1 MPEDIHMRNL
11 SRSRE
16 RSFRPPS
23 RHGGSHVTRLKM
35 ASAVLLRPSRRL
47 ASFNL
52 SCRFKST
59 SEDPQKGGILQY
71 LSNRFY
77 DIEYLVEISRKLK
90 RWRMEKGNKYDPNL
104 HQQYGS
110 EITAAMSVIKLQ
122 GAIRFQDQT
131 DWYRAD
137 PKEEETFD
145 YVSYCGKSL
154 EAIDLSDTF
163 ISYIGMKNF
172 ANLKGLKHLDLS
184 RCRFIDDW
192 CLEQLHP
199 FGPTLETL
207 SLAGCSLV
215 SEKGLRCLHHLENLQ
230 RLDVSNLPSVSH
242 PLLIRILLEEML
254 PQCYLVGMDG
264 QENADSPTE
273 GEKERIFP
281 TPREIAA

>member
-90 RWRMEKGNKYDPNL
+90 RWRMEKGNN
-104 HQQYGS
+104 
-110 EITAAMSVIKLQ
+110 
-122 GAIRFQDQT
+122 FQDQT